1 MDELFLHYIWKY
13 QKFDSLPLKLSDGQ
27 DLCVFYPGNHN
38 QDSGPDFEEARIK
51 IDNIEW
57 AGQVEIHIRSSDWIR
72 HNHQTDKAYES
83 VILHVVWKYDKP
95 IHVNGA
101 PIPTL
106 ELSSYVDPIL
116 INKYERYVR
125 SNDQILCNS
134 QIKNVTQ
141 LKVIGMMDRVLIERL
156 NEKSLRILK
165 VLKEHS
171 NDWEFITYTTVATNF
186 GFSTNKDAFARLAE
200 LLPFHKLKK
209 SLQSRLSTEAL
220 LFGQSGFLDDVV
232 DPYQRSLKDEYVFQT
247 KKLRL
252 GPPLSRAQWKFGK
265 LRPANFPS
273 VRIAQLA
280 SVLHHN
286 PKLFI
291 FLIETKNI
299 KELKNQLQVRTSE
312 YWKSHYDFGKP
323 SKNRDSKIGT
333 SSLDNILI
341 NSVAP
346 LLAAYSTYVGDHS
359 FLAQAVEMLE
369 SIAPESNRI
378 TKKWDHMG
386 IKPKSAFDSQAL
398 IQLYQSYCQQRK
410 CLLCNIGVEILNK

>member
-13 QKFDSLPLKLSDGQ
+13 QKFESLPLKLSDGQ
-27 DLCVFYPGNHN
+27 ELCVFYPGNHN

-51 IDNIEW
+51 VDSIEW

-72 HNHQTDKAYES
+72 HNHQSDRAYES
-83 VILHVVWKYDKP
+83 VILHVVWKHDQM
-95 IHVNGA
+95 IHINNT

-106 ELSSYVDPIL
+106 ELNSFVDPLL
-116 INKYERYVR
+116 ISKYERYIE

-134 QIKNVTQ
+134 QIKSVSQ

-156 NEKSLRILK
+156 SEKSLRILK
-165 VLKEHS
+165 EVKSHA
-171 NDWEFITYTTVATNF
+171 NDWELITYITIATNF
-186 GFSTNKDAFARLAE
+186 GFATNKDAFRRLAE

-209 SLQSRLSTEAL
+209 LLQSHQSTEAL
-220 LFGQSGFLDDVV
+220 LFGQAGFLEDVV
-232 DPYQRSLKDEYVFQT
+232 NPYQHSLKDEYDFQK
-247 KKLRL
+247 KKLGL
-252 GPPLSRAQWKFGK
+252 SPPLLKSQWKFGK

-280 SVLHHN
+280 SILHHN

-299 KELKNQLQVRTSE
+299 KEIKNQLQVSTSE
-312 YWKSHYDFGKP
+312 YWQSHYDFGKP

-341 NSVAP
+341 NSAAP
-346 LLAAYSTYVGDHS
+346 LLAAYSTHVGDHS